1 VQTYTTTIRS
11 WRGLAFAGVIL
22 IGTCYV
28 LFQDLLEGAPLTV
41 GHVLTALA
49 LAIATAAGHQIVPT
63 FKAGRY
69 PLTASMAIL
78 AAGAIVYIGLMSGA
92 RNGEQIAGKAERI
105 EQANAQRVEILA
117 ERKKAQAM
125 LDQARAD
132 IGRECASGEGTRCK
146 GRRTTEA
153 VYAAAVA
160 GHDAKLAALP
170 PMQTANGQYKA
181 LAQGVV
187 RLPWFRDR
195 KVADVEQDLII
206 LLPWLAVLLAELSVP
221 AFLSLALGHM
231 HLPTVADQ
239 AQTSFPS
246 PGGPGGPGKRRRRR
260 QLPAPETV
268 RQLPANVVS
277 LANKRNDIVAALQA
291 IGGPATVSELARWMN
306 VTRGEASRRW
316 REAGN
321 LVEAR
326 RDGKFV
332 VVTLRNF
339 RAARRRPARR

>member
-1 VQTYTTTIRS
+1 MQTYTTTIRS
-11 WRGLAFAGVIL
+11 WRALAFAGVIL

-105 EQANAQRVEILA
+105 EQTNAQRTEILA

-132 IGRECASGEGTRCK
+132 IGRECASGEGTKCK
-146 GRRTTEA
+146 GRRATEA

-195 KVADVEQDLII
+195 TVADVEQDLII

-221 AFLSLALGHM
+221 AFLSLALGHA
-231 HLPTVADQ
+231 HVPTIVDQ
-239 AQTSFPS
+239 AQAPVPP
-246 PGGPGGPGKRRRRR
+246 PGGGGKHRKRSQLPNVPPGRQTSTPTNVVVLRGKRKDVVGVLTAAG
-260 QLPAPETV
+260 QPMTV
-268 RQLPANVVS
+268 
-277 LANKRNDIVAALQA
+277 
-291 IGGPATVSELARWMN
+291 TELARAMG
-306 VTRGEASRRW
+306 VCRGEASRRW

-321 LVEAR
+321 RVTAR

-332 VVTLRNF
+332 VIALRNAQ
-339 RAARRRPARR
+339 AA

>member
-1 VQTYTTTIRS
+1 MQTYTTTIRS
-11 WRGLAFAGVIL
+11 WRALAFAGVIL
-22 IGTCYV
+22 AGTCYV
-28 LFQDLLEGAPLTV
+28 LFQDLIEGAPLTV

-49 LAIATAAGHQIVPT
+49 LLIATGAGHQIVPT

-105 EQANAQRVEILA
+105 EQANAQRVEILS
-117 ERKKAQAM
+117 ERNKAQAM

-132 IGRECASGEGTRCK
+132 ISRECASGEGPRCK
-146 GRRTTEA
+146 GRRATEA

-170 PMQTANGQYKA
+170 PIRTANGQYKA

-221 AFLSLALGHM
+221 AFLSLALGHA
-231 HLPTVADQ
+231 HVPTVADQ
-239 AQTSFPS
+239 AQAPS
-246 PGGPGGPGKRRRRR
+246 TPPGGGGKRRRRHR
-260 QLPAPETV
+260 LPASKAP
-268 RQLPANVVS
+268 RQLPANVIPI
-277 LANKRNDIVAALQA
+277 AGIRKDIVAALEA
-291 IGGPATVSELARWMN
+291 IGRPATVSELARTMG

-316 REAGN
+316 REAGD

-326 RDGKFV
+326 KDGKFV
-332 VVTLRNF
+332 VVSLRC
-339 RAARRRPARR
+339 AKVA